1 MEETIEPIVKLRPTT
16 TGDINTAKTTLK
28 LGKRSEA
35 RNAGNIDSS
44 VSDLVVRPRAPR
56 TRLPHSEISANSAV
70 RSTSDLNNAKLLGK
84 TSDHKI
90 KRGPKAQN
98 LSDQWDSLSRFG
110 RSNIGRSLVVDPSVQ
125 SSEIHYINLVDKCD
139 SDSKLNS
146 SLFSPTN
153 PRDPVAPTK
162 FMTPQVPMVNLRG
175 GVTHYSST
183 AFSIP
188 ELPRGKV
195 LMFNILSTW
204 GDPHYLGLMGI
215 EIFDR
220 NGHIVRLTN
229 PENQIWA
236 CPADINILNEYNN
249 DPRTVD
255 NLVDGVNHTSDDLHA
270 WLAPFTMGQDH
281 LITIEF
287 DEETT
292 ISMIRIWNYNKSRIH
307 SYRGARYVE
316 INFVEKSGIIPIFK
330 GEIKRA
336 IGSHSSS
343 ISEADACSEC
353 ILFTRNDQILALI
366 EKYDPISVQAQ
377 AEKEKEVEQQKF
389 KSFSK
394 RYLTHGEKNASAH
407 ASIDSGISG
416 MKKVGTLNRKGV
428 GSQSAVDALKE
439 YKLAI
444 EAVKLIKCSSSGSS
458 PLRIDS
464 PEKHQTEIQSSLL
477 QNQIMGQ
484 MSLKHSQKSSSSSS
498 SSQKKLPQRTSSL
511 TIKQGSGS
519 SQSLGGTLS
528 QPLAQLSQKSQQDA
542 GDNQNLTRRL
552 TPASV
557 DSWIPSDNADSR
569 PSTAVGRGVPLTT
582 KANSNS
588 TVKLSHQQHPR
599 SVRPCSAAATRDLQ
613 SVHGRCIDVC
623 ALSSWGDR
631 SNLMG
636 VTGMTGMDGNLQEF
650 ALPVPEIFTAYIDE
664 DNSIKRLGEP
674 LTSCHPDVT
683 VNGLNRTTDPSQMWI
698 GETPSNTI
706 LVFHFECSEAIELK
720 GIRFW
725 NYNAGR
731 ESSCS
736 GLKHLKIYLDGQLR
750 CDIIARKAPGEFL
763 GALDYG
769 QFLSVVG
776 VVVRK
781 LSSVSER
788 STGSGK
794 SNASDSDNDIQFTAS
809 GGRIN
814 DVLTLENDREKLCT
828 FAEVCDVN
836 QQYETPVRILL
847 TLITTPFFMSSLK
860 PPRKFRLITS
870 YFYTDYFKILS
881 TSCRSTSTLLSM
893 SVCLSLYF
901 ISLLTR
907 YPSEFSS
914 LLTCHPFE
922 TR

>member
-1 MEETIEPIVKLRPTT
+1 MRSLRATLSGAGDRGMEDATETSVKLRPTT

-35 RNAGNIDSS
+35 RNAGNIDSC
-44 VSDLVVRPRAPR
+44 VSDLVIRPRAPR
-56 TRLPHSEISANSAV
+56 TRLPHSETNLNSTGRPTGDA
-70 RSTSDLNNAKLLGK
+70 NNAKLLGK
-84 TSDHKI
+84 TSDHKS

-139 SDSKLNS
+139 GDSKSNN
-146 SLFSPTN
+146 SLFSPNN
-153 PRDPVAPTK
+153 PLDSGVTAK
-162 FMTPQVPMVNLRG
+162 FMTPQVPIVNLRG

-183 AFSIP
+183 EFSIP

-236 CPADINILNEYNN
+236 CPADINVLNEYNN

-281 LITIEF
+281 LVTIEF

-394 RYLTHGEKNASAH
+394 RHLTHGEKNASMN
-407 ASIDSGISG
+407 ASVDSGISG
-416 MKKVGTLNRKGV
+416 MKRFGSLSRKGV

-458 PLRIDS
+458 PLRVAS
-464 PEKHQTEIQSSLL
+464 PEKHQTQIQSNLL

-498 SSQKKLPQRTSSL
+498 QLSQKQLPQRTSSHS
-511 TIKQGSGS
+511 IKQGAGI

-528 QPLAQLSQKSQQDA
+528 QPFAQLSQKSQHDA
-542 GDNQNLTRRL
+542 GDNQSQTRRL
-552 TPASV
+552 TPATV

-569 PSTAVGRGVPLTT
+569 PSTAVGRGAPPTT
-582 KANSNS
+582 KTNSNS
-588 TVKLSHQQHPR
+588 NSSMKSTHQQHPR
-599 SVRPCSAAATRDLQ
+599 SIRPCSAAATRDLQ

-683 VNGLNRTTDPSQMWI
+683 VNGLNRTTDSSQMWI

-788 STGSGK
+788 STSSGK
-794 SNASDSDNDIQFTAS
+794 NSSSDNDNDIQLTAS
-809 GGRIN
+809 GSRIN
-814 DVLTLENDREKLCT
+814 DVLTLENDRNREKLCT

-836 QQYETPVRILL
+836 QQYETPVRFSL
-847 TLITTPFFMSSLK
+847 TLIRT
-860 PPRKFRLITS
+860 
-870 YFYTDYFKILS
+870 LS
-881 TSCRSTSTLLSM
+881 IRSC
-893 SVCLSLYF
+893 
-901 ISLLTR
+901 
-907 YPSEFSS
+907 
-914 LLTCHPFE
+914 CH
-922 TR
+922 